1 MASVAHNG
9 SSAGGANLF
18 KLDDKT
24 TVPAFRREGKFDAVA
39 CDLSKYFGNGGR
51 LVERRARR
59 HQTVILHFCVICKNR
74 QMPAQAEP
82 QDRILDAAVRVFRR
96 HGFRRSSIEQAAEEA
111 GLTRQA
117 LYHHFSSKEAL
128 FRAVITRL
136 YERALA
142 AETAAA
148 EAADH
153 AGHGLAEI
161 LVAEISARLR
171 QLVSSLEGSPHM
183 EELFSE
189 HLAQTPD
196 LYQTYA
202 SRYAEQVATTI
213 ARVCRRQGLALERGI
228 TPRALARLIEMAVH
242 GTKSAYPSMVPA
254 DAFLK
259 EVGVMLRTLIAGA
272 VVSPAKQP
280 AKRSRRKRESRK

>member
-1 MASVAHNG
+1 MH
-9 SSAGGANLF
+9 
-18 KLDDKT
+18 
-24 TVPAFRREGKFDAVA
+24 
-39 CDLSKYFGNGGR
+39 
-51 LVERRARR
+51 
-59 HQTVILHFCVICKNR
+59 
-74 QMPAQAEP
+74 AQAEP

-136 YERALA
+136 YESALTA
-142 AETAAA
+142 ATAAA
-148 EAADH
+148 AAEEH

-161 LVAEISARLR
+161 LVAGVSARLR
-171 QLVSSLEGSPHM
+171 QLVTSLEGSPHT

-189 HLAQTPD
+189 HVAQTPD

-213 ARVCRRQGLALERGI
+213 ARVCRKQQLALDKAM
-228 TPRALARLIEMAVH
+228 TPRALARLIEMAVQ
-242 GTKSAYPSMVPA
+242 GTKSAYPSMLPA

-259 EVGVMLRTLIAGA
+259 DLGVMLRTLIAGA
-272 VVSPAKQP
+272 VVSPTKQP
-280 AKRSRRKRESRK
+280 AKKSRRKRESRK

>member
-1 MASVAHNG
+1 M
-9 SSAGGANLF
+9 
-18 KLDDKT
+18 
-24 TVPAFRREGKFDAVA
+24 
-39 CDLSKYFGNGGR
+39 
-51 LVERRARR
+51 
-59 HQTVILHFCVICKNR
+59 Q
-74 QMPAQAEP
+74 AQAEP

-128 FRAVITRL
+128 FRAAITRL

-148 EAADH
+148 EAAEH
-153 AGHGLAEI
+153 AGHDLAEI

-171 QLVSSLEGSPHM
+171 QLVTSLEGSPHA

-189 HLAQTPD
+189 HLAQMPD

-202 SRYAEQVATTI
+202 SRYADEVAATI
-213 ARVCRRQGLALERGI
+213 ARVCRKQGLTLEKGMA
-228 TPRALARLIEMAVH
+228 PRALARLVEMAVH
-242 GTKSAYPSMVPA
+242 GTKSAYPSMAPA

-259 EVGVMLRTLIAGA
+259 DLGVMLRTLIAGA
-272 VVSPAKQP
+272 VVQPSRQTAK
-280 AKRSRRKRESRK
+280 KSRRKGESRNEHHDDQRPIQAAARRR

>member
-1 MASVAHNG
+1 
-9 SSAGGANLF
+9 
-18 KLDDKT
+18 
-24 TVPAFRREGKFDAVA
+24 
-39 CDLSKYFGNGGR
+39 
-51 LVERRARR
+51 
-59 HQTVILHFCVICKNR
+59 
-74 QMPAQAEP
+74 
-82 QDRILDAAVRVFRR
+82 VFRR

-128 FRAVITRL
+128 FRAVIARL

-142 AETAAA
+142 AEMAAA
-148 EAADH
+148 EAEEH

-161 LVAEISARLR
+161 LVAEVSARLR
-171 QLVSSLEGSPHM
+171 LVLTSLEGSPHT

-196 LYQTYA
+196 LYHTYA
-202 SRYAEQVATTI
+202 SRYAEEVAATI
-213 ARVCRRQGLALERGI
+213 ARVRRNQELTLDKGI

-242 GTKSAYPSMVPA
+242 GTKSAYPSMLPA

-259 EVGVMLRTLIAGA
+259 DLGVMLRTLIAGA
-272 VVSPAKQP
+272 VVSPTKQLRKNLA
-280 AKRSRRKRESRK
+280 AKRKRRK

>member
-1 MASVAHNG
+1 
-9 SSAGGANLF
+9 
-18 KLDDKT
+18 
-24 TVPAFRREGKFDAVA
+24 
-39 CDLSKYFGNGGR
+39 
-51 LVERRARR
+51 
-59 HQTVILHFCVICKNR
+59 
-74 QMPAQAEP
+74 MPAQAEP
-82 QDRILDAAVRVFRR
+82 QDRILDAAARVFRR

-117 LYHHFSSKEAL
+117 LYHHFSSKGAL

-136 YERALA
+136 YERALVV
-142 AETAAA
+142 EIAAA
-148 EAADH
+148 EAAEH

-213 ARVCRRQGLALERGI
+213 ARVCRKQALKLDRGMN
-228 TPRALARLIEMAVH
+228 PRALSRLIEMAAH
-242 GTKSAYPSMVPA
+242 GTKSAYPSMLPA

-259 EVGVMLRTLIAGA
+259 ELGVMLRTLIAGA
-272 VVSPAKQP
+272 VVSPAKQR
-280 AKRSRRKRESRK
+280 AKKSHRKRESRK